1 MKNVL
6 KSVILAVVIAIAP
19 GCSTLDELGIS
30 DLDFKITKINPLSGI
45 TVEISGKECQFGF
58 TTDPDEI
65 YDQVKSCILDFDS
78 QGRHLLIRSSASP
91 APMSMSMA
99 VEAPASEAVEE
110 LKIDKEAEKE
120 ADIQATIISNA
131 LLKRIESVDIVEH
144 KQE

>member
-1 MKNVL
+1 
-6 KSVILAVVIAIAP
+6 
-19 GCSTLDELGIS
+19 
-30 DLDFKITKINPLSGI
+30 
-45 TVEISGKECQFGF
+45 
-58 TTDPDEI
+58 
-65 YDQVKSCILDFDS
+65 
-78 QGRHLLIRSSASP
+78 
-91 APMSMSMA
+91 MSMSMA